1 MNTHCV
7 RTCPFPPGSP
17 NGEMQFRINGP
28 ANPCSDAISSGAA
41 TCTYDSDSGN
51 VEPTSC
57 APVKDTECYPSCERK
72 KVSEWGGH
80 IIDDGGTYGCAPLCN
95 ASDAE
100 FGWVNDESTNH
111 FVVDCS
117 NATKQGDKCA
127 MTVSDGY
134 FSSSAGVSCNQG
146 QLMC

>member
-1 MNTHCV
+1 MDHTHIDALPFY
-7 RTCPFPPGSP
+7 CPGGM
-17 NGEMQFRINGP
+17 NGEMQFHNHDQVM
-28 ANPCSDAISSGAA
+28 PCSDMLTGVAA
-41 TCTYDSDSGN
+41 CTYSDTGY

-72 KVSEWGGH
+72 VVSEWDGP
-80 IIDDGGTYGCAPLCN
+80 ISEAGGTYGCAPLCN

-100 FGWVNDESTNH
+100 FGWVNDETTNH